1 MNVTSSYIKCSRG
14 SQWLTVAGI
23 IMLADILVCLA
34 GLAFDHTLITGAPA
48 WLKPLNFGISVA
60 IFCFT
65 VAFLMDFLPKTG
77 RLAQRSG
84 MVMAAA
90 LTAEIVLID
99 MQAARHTSSHFN
111 ISSPFDTIVWASMGA
126 GIALVVMSTI
136 ALTWSTFAARFEDA
150 AMGWVMRLSLII
162 LLAGM
167 SSGGLMT
174 QPTPSQM
181 AQVRA
186 GHGMPIAGAHTVGAP
201 DGGPGLPVTNW
212 SVDHGDLRVA
222 HFAGFH
228 AMQLLLAVWWITK
241 RRPAWPEARR
251 IRLIF
256 TVAASYTTAFA
267 LLLWQALRGQ
277 PLLKP
282 DAQTLEAW
290 AAWILLTGI
299 VLAWTLFARDEVHAQ
314 VVHQL

>member
-1 MNVTSSYIKCSRG
+1 
-14 SQWLTVAGI
+14 
-23 IMLADILVCLA
+23 MLVDILVCLA

-77 RLAQRSG
+77 RLAQRAG
-84 MVMAAA
+84 MVMALA

-99 MQAARHTSSHFN
+99 MQAARHTTSHFN
-111 ISSPFDTIVWASMGA
+111 ISSPFDTAVWASMGA

-136 ALTWSTFAARFEDA
+136 ALTWSAFAARFEDA
-150 AMGWVMRLSLII
+150 ALGWVMRLSLII

-167 SSGGLMT
+167 FTGGLMT

-181 AQVRA
+181 AQVKA
-186 GHGMPIAGAHTVGAP
+186 GRGMPIAGAHTVGAP

-228 AMQLLLAVWWITK
+228 AMQLLLAVWLITK
-241 RRPAWPEARR
+241 GRARWPAGRR
-251 IRLIF
+251 IRLIL
-256 TVAASYTTAFA
+256 TVAASYAMAFVV
-267 LLLWQALRGQ
+267 LLWQALRGQ
-277 PLLKP
+277 PLLNP
-282 DAQTLEAW
+282 DSLTLEAW
-290 AAWILLTGI
+290 AAWIMLTGI
-299 VLAWTLFARDEVHAQ
+299 VLAWTLFPRDGVHAQ
-314 VVHQL
+314 VVRQL